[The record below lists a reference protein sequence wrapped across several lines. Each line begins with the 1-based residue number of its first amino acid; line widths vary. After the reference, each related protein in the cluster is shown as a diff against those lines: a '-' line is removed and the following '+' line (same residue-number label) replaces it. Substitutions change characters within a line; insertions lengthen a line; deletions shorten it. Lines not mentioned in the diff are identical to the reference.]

1 MSLRRHSN
9 IYGEEEE
16 STEKVPEVN
25 KFIQRIKEATREV
38 EKVLRKTNEVI
49 KRNADKE
56 QRETIKHKK
65 GDLVWVSGSNINSD
79 QPTNKLAFKRADPF
93 PVVKKVGSLAYELKI
108 LKMWKSLQLV
118 TNLKPYHHP
127 TLV

>member
-1 MSLRRHSN
+1 M
-9 IYGEEEE
+9 
-16 STEKVPEVN
+16 
-25 KFIQRIKEATREV
+25 
-38 EKVLRKTNEVI
+38 I
-49 KRNADKE
+49 KRNADKK

-79 QPTNKLAFKRADPF
+79 QPTNKLAFKRAGPF

-118 TNLKPYHHP
+118 TNLKPYHPLCNNRSSHLRRCY
-127 TLV
+127 TRSQKDLEFQKMRG

>member
-1 MSLRRHSN
+1 M
-9 IYGEEEE
+9 
-16 STEKVPEVN
+16 
-25 KFIQRIKEATREV
+25 
-38 EKVLRKTNEVI
+38 I

-79 QPTNKLAFKRADPF
+79 QPTNKLAFKRAGPF

-118 TNLKPYHHP
+118 TNLKPYHPLCNNRSSHLRRCY
-127 TLV
+127 TRSQKDLEFQKMRE